1 LDVHTGIPILRK
13 IYPATEKLGGKE
25 MKRLGL
31 LISLIMI
38 VSLLAACA
46 TPTPEVVEKVVTQV
60 VKETVVQKEVVKET
74 VIVEGTPQVVEKE
87 VTKVVEVEKVVT
99 PTPAAAGGEII
110 FGVTS
115 DFATTIPTLS
125 RDSTSASAQYLMYD
139 GLFRIDPVELVPIP
153 WLVTDWEVSD
163 DQMTYTFNLRDDVRF
178 HDGEPLTA
186 EDAKFTLE
194 ALINPDHSSVLR
206 GRLNVISEVE
216 VLDTYAFKVVL
227 SQPYAPLLT
236 FFANTGA
243 QIIPKHLLEGEDL
256 LATDFLNNPV
266 GTGPFKFKEWAAG
279 DHMTLVANEDYFL
292 GRPLLDSVVFRIVP
306 DSASLVAALKTGEVD
321 ISGIGATD
329 IPQVQGDPYLQVIE
343 MPSDCFYTI
352 GANLSQERF
361 QDKRVRQAIM
371 YSLPREQMV
380 AELLEGHGYITDSYI
395 LRKSWAY
402 NPDTKPVYRYNPEKA
417 KELLAEAGWVDTD
430 GDGVVEKDGEP
441 FKFALLSYTGI
452 TPGYNETIQ
461 QSLKDIGIE
470 MDIQLLDWPTFLNTA
485 FVEKKYDSFTVNM
498 CVPLDPHNPTVWGC
512 GTNAFFFCSEE
523 FDEMGMKAVATTD
536 REERKEYYYEMQN
549 FLAEEQVRFLLYSG
563 TTIRVVNTR
572 VVVGQGSPRNY
583 TLASFTLWPHEWYL
597 VQR

>member
-1 LDVHTGIPILRK
+1 
-13 IYPATEKLGGKE
+13 

-31 LISLIMI
+31 LISLITI

-46 TPTPEVVEKVVTQV
+46 TPTPEIVEKVVTQV

-74 VIVEGTPQVVEKE
+74 VIIEGTPQVVEKE

-99 PTPAAAGGEII
+99 PTPSAAGGEII

-163 DQMTYTFNLRDDVRF
+163 DQLTYTFNLRDDVRF

-186 EDAKFTLE
+186 EDAKFSIE
-194 ALINPDHSSVLR
+194 ALIDPYNSSVLL
-206 GRLNVISEVE
+206 GRLNVITGVE
-216 VLDTYAFKVVL
+216 VLDTYTFQVVL
-227 SQPYAPLLT
+227 EQPYAPLIT
-236 FFANTGA
+236 FLANTGA
-243 QIIPKHLLEGEDL
+243 QILPKHLLEGEDL

-266 GTGPFKFKEWAAG
+266 GTGPFKFKEWAGG

-292 GRPLLDSVVFRIVP
+292 GRPRLDSVVFRIVP

-321 ISGIGATD
+321 ISGIGARD
-329 IPQVQGDPYLQVIE
+329 IPQVQGDPHLQVIE

-380 AELLEGHGYITDSYI
+380 AELLEGHGYVTDSYI
-395 LRKSWAY
+395 LRHSWAY
-402 NPDTKPVYRYNPEKA
+402 NPDTQPVYRQNLEKA

-441 FKFALLSYTGI
+441 FKFSLLSYTSI

-461 QSLKDIGIE
+461 QSLKDIGIQ
-470 MDIQLLDWPTFLNTA
+470 MDIQLLDWPTFLNKA
-485 FVEKKYDSFTVNM
+485 FVEKEYDSFTVNM

-536 REERKEYYYEMQN
+536 REERKKYYFEMQN

>member
-1 LDVHTGIPILRK
+1 
-13 IYPATEKLGGKE
+13 
-25 MKRLGL
+25 MKRMGL
-31 LISLIMI
+31 LISLIII
-38 VSLLAACA
+38 VSMLAACA
-46 TPTPEVVEKVVTQV
+46 TPTPEVVEKIVTQV
-60 VKETVVQKEVVKET
+60 VKETVIQKEIVKET
-74 VIVEGTPQVVEKE
+74 VIIEGTPQVVEKE

-99 PTPAAAGGEII
+99 TTPSAAGGEIVL
-110 FGVTS
+110 GVTS

-139 GLFRIDPVELVPIP
+139 GLFRVDPVELVPIP
-153 WLVTDWEVSD
+153 WLVTEWEVSD
-163 DQMTYTFNLRDDVRF
+163 DQMTYTFQLRDDVRW

-186 EDAKFTLE
+186 EDAKFTLD
-194 ALINPDHSSVLR
+194 ALIDPDNSSVLL
-206 GRLNVISEVE
+206 GRLKVITAVE
-216 VLDTYAFKVVL
+216 VIDTYTFKVVL
-227 SQPYAPLLT
+227 SQPYAPLIT
-236 FFANTGA
+236 YFSNTGA
-243 QIIPKHLLEGEDL
+243 QLIPKHLLEGENL

-266 GTGPFKFKEWAAG
+266 GTGPFKFKEWAGG

-306 DSASLVAALKTGEVD
+306 DSASLIAALKTGEVD
-321 ISGIGATD
+321 ISNIGATD
-329 IPQVQGDPYLQVIE
+329 IPQVTGDPHLQVIE

-380 AELLEGHGYITDSYI
+380 AELLEGHGYVTDSYV

-402 NPDTKPVYRYNPEKA
+402 NPDTQPVYRQNLEKA

-441 FKFALLSYTGI
+441 FNFSLLSYTTI

-461 QSLKDIGIE
+461 QSLKDIGIQ
-470 MDIQLLDWPTFLNTA
+470 MDIQLLDWPTFLNKA
-485 FVEKKYDSFTVNM
+485 FVEKEYDSFTVNM

-536 REERKEYYYEMQN
+536 REERKKYYLEMQN

-563 TTIRVVNTR
+563 TQIHVVNTR
-572 VVVGQGSPRNY
+572 VVVGQGSSRNY